1 MLRIHFSAAD
11 LVRTRVETRLD
22 PMWELVLSVH
32 QVARPVS
39 YFGGWNRL
47 ARQRLGEAGLMR
59 DAELLATLTPTR
71 GYFPDFLTPASRAA
85 EFEAGVETVL
95 STDKQ
100 RLRAEVSRLDGGR
113 GAGPW
118 LDDVAAGRPAALH
131 RLGVAMRRY
140 HRAVVAPHV
149 SQASEITGRW
159 VTGLAHRALSHGLD
173 AVLNKLGPTTRWR
186 APVLEIDYPET
197 RDLHL
202 EGRGLT
208 LVPTFFGVNHPIS
221 LADPRLQPVLVYP
234 VSREPF
240 WQPARGP
247 EEQARPDALSELL
260 GETRAAVLR
269 LLDTELTTTALAALT
284 ATSLSSVSRHTAV
297 LRRAG
302 LITTRRSGT
311 RVLHLRT
318 VMGNGLVH
326 GR

>member
-1 MLRIHFSAAD
+1 VLRIHFSAAD
-11 LVRTRVETRLD
+11 LARTRVETRLD

-32 QVARPVS
+32 QVARPAS

-47 ARQRLGEAGLMR
+47 PRQKLGEAGLMR
-59 DAELLATLTPTR
+59 DAELLATLTPVR
-71 GYFPDFLTPASRAA
+71 GYFPDFLTPASRAT

-100 RLRAEVSRLDGGR
+100 RLRAEVGRLDGGR

-149 SQASEITGRW
+149 DQASEITGRW
-159 VTGLAHRALSHGLD
+159 VTGLAHRALAHGLD

-186 APVLEIDYPET
+186 APVLEVDYPET

-240 WQPARGP
+240 WQPGRGLD
-247 EEQARPDALSELL
+247 EQARPDALGELL

-284 ATSLSSVSRHTAV
+284 TTSLSSVSRHTAV

>member
-32 QVARPVS
+32 QVARPAA

-47 ARQRLGEAGLMR
+47 ARQRLGETGLMR
-59 DAELLATLTPTR
+59 DAELLATLTPAR
-71 GYFPDFLTPASRAA
+71 GYFPDFLTPASRAT

-118 LDDVAAGRPAALH
+118 LDDVAAGRPAALN

-140 HRAVVAPHV
+140 HRTVVAPHV
-149 SQASEITGRW
+149 DQASEITGRW

-173 AVLNKLGPTTRWR
+173 AVLSKLGPTTRWR
-186 APVLEIDYPET
+186 APVLEVDYPET

-202 EGRGLT
+202 DGRGLT
-208 LVPTFFGVNHPIS
+208 LVPTFFGVAHPIS

-240 WQPARGP
+240 WQPGRGP
-247 EEQARPDALSELL
+247 DERGRADALSELL
-260 GETRAAVLR
+260 GETRATVLR
-269 LLDTELTTTALAALT
+269 LLDAELTTTALAALT
-284 ATSLSSVSRHTAV
+284 TTSLSSISRHTAV

-311 RVLHLRT
+311 CVLHLRT
-318 VMGNGLVH
+318 PMGNGLVYGH
-326 GR
+326 

>member
-32 QVARPVS
+32 QVARPAS
-39 YFGGWNRL
+39 YFGSWSRL
-47 ARQRLGEAGLMR
+47 ARQRLADARLMR
-59 DAELLATLTPTR
+59 DAELLATLTPAR
-71 GYFPDFLTPASRAA
+71 GYFPDFLTPSVRLTDL
-85 EFEAGVETVL
+85 EAGVETVL
-95 STDKQ
+95 STSKQ
-100 RLRAEVSRLDGGR
+100 RLRAEVGRLDGGR
-113 GAGPW
+113 GAAPW

-140 HRAVVAPHV
+140 HRTVITPHV
-149 SQASEITGRW
+149 DQAAEVTGRW
-159 VTGLAHRALSHGLD
+159 VTGLAHRTLSHGVD
-173 AVLNKLGPTTRWR
+173 AVLSRLGPKTRWR

-202 EGRGLT
+202 EGRGLS
-208 LVPTFFGVNHPIS
+208 LVPTFFGVDHPIS

-240 WQPARGP
+240 WQHGRGLDELP
-247 EEQARPDALSELL
+247 RTDALSELL

-269 LLDTELTTTALAALT
+269 LLDTELTTTALAAR
-284 ATSLSSVSRHTAV
+284 AGTSLSSVSRHTAV

-311 RVLHLRT
+311 HVLHLRT
-318 VMGNGLVH
+318 AMGNGLVH
-326 GR
+326 WR